1 MKKLGIVSLVIV
13 TAAAAFVACG
23 DPPAPPVVPPVPSA
37 DVPPVPSTP
46 PAPDTASAPAASS
59 SAPVEPP
66 KPAVP
71 EKKNIVDTA
80 VDAGNFKTLAKLLG
94 DAGLVDTLKGAGP
107 FTVLAPTDEAFA
119 KVSKKDMDALGKDKK
134 KLEAVLKYHV
144 IGSKAM
150 AEDVKKMK
158 DAATLNGKKVTITVK
173 GADVMIGKAKVTKA
187 DIEASNG
194 VIHVIDTVLMP
205 PAK

>member
-1 MKKLGIVSLVIV
+1 MKKLGIVSLIV
-13 TAAAAFVACG
+13 VSAAAVVIACG
-23 DPPAPPVVPPVPSA
+23 DTPAPVVPPVPSA
-37 DVPPVPSTP
+37 EPPVVPSTP
-46 PAPDTASAPAASS
+46 PVETASAAPSAS
-59 SAPVEPP
+59 APPVEPP

-94 DAGLVDTLKGAGP
+94 DAGLVDALKGAGP
-107 FTVLAPTDEAFA
+107 FTVFAPTDEAFA

-134 KLEAVLKYHV
+134 KLEALLKFHV
-144 IGSKAM
+144 IGSKHNAD
-150 AEDVKKMK
+150 DVKKMK
-158 DAATLNGKKVTITVK
+158 DAATLNGKKVTITVTK
-173 GADVMIGKAKVTKA
+173 GGDVMLGKAKVTKT

-194 VIHVIDTVLMP
+194 IIHVIDTVLTP

>member
-1 MKKLGIVSLVIV
+1 MKKLGFVSLVV
-13 TAAAAFVACG
+13 VSAAAVFIACG

-46 PAPDTASAPAASS
+46 PVDTAPSASASAS
-59 SAPVEPP
+59 AAPVEPP

-71 EKKNIVDTA
+71 EKKNVVDTA

-119 KVSKKDMDALGKDKK
+119 KLSKKDMDALGKDKK
-134 KLEAVLKYHV
+134 KLEALLKFHV
-144 IGSKAM
+144 IGAKAM

-158 DAATLNGKKVTITVK
+158 TADTLSGKKVTITVK
-173 GADVMIGKAKVTKA
+173 GADVMVGKAKVTKA

-194 VIHVIDTVLMP
+194 VIHVIDTVLTP

>member
-1 MKKLGIVSLVIV
+1 MKKLGFVSLVV
-13 TAAAAFVACG
+13 VSAAAVFLACG

-46 PAPDTASAPAASS
+46 PVDTAPAPSASA

-80 VDAGNFKTLAKLLG
+80 VEAGNFKTLAKLLG

-134 KLEAVLKYHV
+134 KLEALLKFHV

-173 GADVMIGKAKVTKA
+173 GSDVMVGKAKVVKA

-194 VIHVIDTVLMP
+194 VIHVIDTVLTP

>member
-1 MKKLGIVSLVIV
+1 MKKLGLVSLVV
-13 TAAAAFVACG
+13 SAAAIFIACG
-23 DPPAPPVVPPVPSA
+23 DPPAPVVPPVPSA
-37 DVPPVPSTP
+37 DVPVPSTP
-46 PAPDTASAPAASS
+46 SVPDTAPAPSATTP
-59 SAPVEPP
+59 SAEPV

-80 VDAGNFKTLAKLLG
+80 VEAGNFKTLAKLLG
-94 DAGLVDTLKGAGP
+94 DAGLVDTLKGPGP

-119 KVSKKDMDALGKDKK
+119 KISKKDMDALGKDKK

-158 DAATLNGKKVTITVK
+158 DATTLNGKKVTITVK

-205 PAK
+205 K

>member
-1 MKKLGIVSLVIV
+1 MKKLGIVSLVV
-13 TAAAAFVACG
+13 VSAAAMFIGCG
-23 DPPAPPVVPPVPSA
+23 DPPAPVVPPVPSA
-37 DVPPVPSTP
+37 EPPAVPSTP
-46 PAPDTASAPAASS
+46 PVETASAAPTASAP
-59 SAPVEPP
+59 PVEPA

-80 VDAGNFKTLAKLLG
+80 IEAGNFKTLAKLLG

-119 KVSKKDMDALGKDKK
+119 KLPKKDLEALGKDKK
-134 KLEAVLKYHV
+134 KLEAVLKFHV
-144 IGSKAM
+144 IGAKAM

-158 DAATLNGKKVTITVK
+158 DATTLNGKKVTITVK
-173 GADVMIGKAKVTKA
+173 GSDVMVGKAKVTKA

-194 VIHVIDTVLMP
+194 VIHVIDTVLTP

>member
-1 MKKLGIVSLVIV
+1 MKKLGLVSLVV
-13 TAAAAFVACG
+13 VSAAAVFIACG
-23 DPPAPPVVPPVPSA
+23 DPPAPVVPPVPSA
-37 DVPPVPSTP
+37 DVPVPSTP
-46 PAPDTASAPAASS
+46 SVPDTASAAP
-59 SAPVEPP
+59 SATTPPVDPP

-94 DAGLVDTLKGAGP
+94 DAGLVDTLKGPGP

-158 DAATLNGKKVTITVK
+158 DATTLNGKKVTITVK
-173 GADVMIGKAKVTKA
+173 GADVMIGKAKVIKT

-205 PAK
+205 K

>member
-1 MKKLGIVSLVIV
+1 MKKLGIVSLVV
-13 TAAAAFVACG
+13 VSAAAMFIGCG
-23 DPPAPPVVPPVPSA
+23 DPPVPVVPPVPSA
-37 DVPPVPSTP
+37 EPPAVPSTP
-46 PAPDTASAPAASS
+46 PVETASAAPTASAP
-59 SAPVEPP
+59 PVEPV

-80 VDAGNFKTLAKLLG
+80 VEAGTFKTLAKLLG

-119 KVSKKDMDALGKDKK
+119 KLPKKDLEALGKDKK
-134 KLEAVLKYHV
+134 KLEAVLKFHV
-144 IGSKAM
+144 IGAKAM

-158 DAATLNGKKVTITVK
+158 DATTLNGKKVTITVK
-173 GADVMIGKAKVTKA
+173 GSDVMVGKAKVIKA